1 MEPAGRQASGSWE
14 RIHSRGS
21 MDNGQEYGLERT
33 LRNNLQSNA
42 IYGVTMNEFELWFAN
57 LAGGNRPHP
66 WQRALGEDA
75 ELRDR
80 LIRIP
85 TGFGSFGIN
94 LVITIRQDA

>member
-1 MEPAGRQASGSWE
+1 MCSQQAGKQAVLGSAS
-14 RIHSRGS
+14 IPVG
-21 MDNGQEYGLERT
+21 DGLERT
-33 LRNNLQSNA
+33 LQNNLQSNA